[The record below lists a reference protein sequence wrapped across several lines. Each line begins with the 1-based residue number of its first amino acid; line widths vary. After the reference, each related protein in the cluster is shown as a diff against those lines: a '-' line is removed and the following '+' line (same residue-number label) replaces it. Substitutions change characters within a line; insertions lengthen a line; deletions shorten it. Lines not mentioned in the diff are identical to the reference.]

1 MTAAPHLTE
10 SDLIDHLLGRDDLT
24 VDDIT
29 GLPEDLRYEL
39 IDGRLVLTP
48 VGLPLHQ
55 FLANQ
60 AVNALHEHCRGPFLA
75 NQEQAL
81 LAGRRTELRPD
92 AMLIRAEGACRS
104 PIWPV
109 HVLLV
114 VEIISPSSR
123 RSDRIDKM
131 KRYADVG
138 VPLYWIVDPLAE
150 RVTFSEFVLGP
161 DGAYQRRRH
170 TDRLVTLDEP
180 WKITLDVPAW
190 TEKRD
195 WLRDLAGLDGTA

>member
-48 VGLPLHQ
+48 VGLPIHQ
-55 FLANQ
+55 ILATKT
-60 AVNALHEHCRGPFLA
+60 VNALDENCRGPFVA

-81 LAGRRTELRPD
+81 RASRRTELRPD
-92 AMLIRAEGACRS
+92 AMLIRAEGAYRS
-104 PIWPV
+104 PVWPAD
-109 HVLLV
+109 VLLV

-123 RSDRIDKM
+123 RSDRFDKM

-138 VPLYWIVDPLAE
+138 IPLYWIVDPLAD
-150 RVTFSEFVLGP
+150 RVTFSEFALAP
-161 DGAYQRRRH
+161 DGAYQRRVH
-170 TDRLVTLDEP
+170 TDHRVELDEP
-180 WKITLDVPAW
+180 WPITLDLPAW

-195 WLRDLAGLDGTA
+195 WLRDLARPDGLV